1 MNPNTIKRVFELT
14 LSVQNLLMSLCLCLS
29 ISLELLVNSNTVV
42 EVSQLCLTLWPNGL
56 YSPWNSLGQNTGV
69 EAFPFSSEYSQPRDL
84 TQVCHIAG
92 GIFCQLSRRARLR
105 TLEWAAYPF
114 SSRSSWP
121 RNLTRVSCIAGGFF
135 TNLAIREGSNSVY
148 VPKFVDMILQSI
160 SSGFLDTPG
169 LKIVVSESY
178 MDIFIHIL
186 NVYNAIESD
195 CI

>member
-114 SSRSSWP
+114 SRESSRF
-121 RNLTRVSCIAGGFF
+121 RNWTRVSCITGGFF
-135 TNLAIREGSNSVY
+135 TNWTIREAQRILTAVQNGFTYLPSCQHYRTTHVLTRLSCTLEN
-148 VPKFVDMILQSI
+148 FVSHLS
-160 SSGFLDTPG
+160 
-169 LKIVVSESY
+169 
-178 MDIFIHIL
+178 
-186 NVYNAIESD
+186 
-195 CI
+195 

>member
-121 RNLTRVSCIAGGFF
+121 RNWTRVSCFAGRFF
-135 TNLAIREGSNSVY
+135 TSWATREAQYTLGLHSNWRW
-148 VPKFVDMILQSI
+148 L
-160 SSGFLDTPG
+160 
-169 LKIVVSESY
+169 
-178 MDIFIHIL
+178 
-186 NVYNAIESD
+186 
-195 CI
+195 C

>member
-1 MNPNTIKRVFELT
+1 MNPNTIKREFELT

-160 SSGFLDTPG
+160 SSGFLDNPG

>member
-42 EVSQLCLTLWPNGL
+42 DVSQLCLTLRPNGL

-84 TQVCHIAG
+84 MQVCHIAG

-114 SSRSSWP
+114 SSRSS
-121 RNLTRVSCIAGGFF
+121 
-135 TNLAIREGSNSVY
+135 
-148 VPKFVDMILQSI
+148 
-160 SSGFLDTPG
+160 
-169 LKIVVSESY
+169 
-178 MDIFIHIL
+178 
-186 NVYNAIESD
+186 
-195 CI
+195 